1 MTRSETLRSRV
12 KSTTGG
18 ALLAFGTLLIL
29 FYLNSLALQ
38 VQPLFSTP
46 LADTLDS
53 CARAGVTFLHALQA
67 IFFDRGAL
75 FSIAWNILVL
85 FSAFAITLIGIA
97 LRNTPNRRSRP
108 DRRTSPAAQG
118 GQ

>member
-1 MTRSETLRSRV
+1 MTGTRTSASRL

-18 ALLAFGTLLIL
+18 ALLALGTLLVL

-38 VQPLFSTP
+38 VQPFFSAP

-53 CARAGVTFLHALQA
+53 CARLGVTLLHALQA
-67 IFFDRGAL
+67 IFFERGAL
-75 FSIAWNILVL
+75 VSMASNMLVL
-85 FSAFAITLIGIA
+85 FSAFAITLIGII
-97 LRNTPNRRSRP
+97 LRNKANQPSSPERL
-108 DRRTSPAAQG
+108 TSPAAEG